1 MSTVA
6 TLLRLARMRRTAGAG
21 RLEALTWAGGLLW
34 RNHRTTERRRSVE
47 HRSEVERAARQRL

>member
-21 RLEALTWAGGLLW
+21 HLEALSWAGGLLW
-34 RNHRTTERRRSVE
+34 RNHRTTQRRRSVE
-47 HRSEVERAARQRL
+47 RRSEVERAARHLL